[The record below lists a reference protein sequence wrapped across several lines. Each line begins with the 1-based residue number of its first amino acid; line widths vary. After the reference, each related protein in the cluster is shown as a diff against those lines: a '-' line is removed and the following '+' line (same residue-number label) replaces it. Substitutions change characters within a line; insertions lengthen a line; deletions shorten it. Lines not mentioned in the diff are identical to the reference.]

1 MRSLL
6 AAAFLALAGGA
17 AAQEQFPVGTSVPQ
31 AQILTIDSSRLLP
44 GTVLGQ
50 SLLAGL
56 AEEREAFAAESE
68 RIAAEFRAEELDL
81 TAKRGTLP
89 REEFAEL
96 AEAFDVRVQAARV
109 ERDEGEAAL
118 AARSESQEILFLRE
132 VRPILGQ
139 IMEEAGAVV
148 LLEAD
153 TVLLRNG
160 AIDVTALA
168 ITRINE
174 ATRSVTP
181 REAPQQPPAEETPEE

>member
-1 MRSLL
+1 MRAFL
-6 AAAFLALAGGA
+6 AAAFLALASVA
-17 AAQEQFPVGTSVPQ
+17 AAQEQFPIGTSVPR

-44 GTVLGQ
+44 GTTLGQ
-50 SLLAGL
+50 SLLARL

-68 RIAAEFRAEELDL
+68 RIAAEFRAEELEL
-81 TAKRGTLP
+81 TAQRATLP
-89 REEFAEL
+89 REEFAQL
-96 AEAFDVRVQAARV
+96 AEDFDTRVQAART

-118 AARSESQEILFLRE
+118 AAQADSQEIRFLRE

-148 LLEAD
+148 LLESD

-174 ATRSVTP
+174 ATRTVTP
-181 REAPQQPPAEETPEE
+181 REAPQQPPAEEAPAE